1 VVHFEGCGEWQSGS
15 LAQVLASTF
24 WRAIVEVD
32 EWAVDK
38 ARAVLRRW
46 RRGCEGPGRICSLE
60 RVVGRLD
67 LRIASTRGGAIE
79 Y

>member
-24 WRAIVEVD
+24 GRAIVEVD

-38 ARAVLRRW
+38 ARAVLRR
-46 RRGCEGPGRICSLE
+46 
-60 RVVGRLD
+60 
-67 LRIASTRGGAIE
+67 
-79 Y
+79 